1 MIEQLRTLAQMQLL
15 DDQIGRFRILQ
26 QELPKQ
32 LNEIIDSVDQAT
44 ANLLAC
50 ETVRAEI
57 SKKQRTLEQEIKGHQ
72 EQIKKYGA
80 QLSEIKNN
88 KEYKALN
95 SEIAFLKG
103 KIEDAESAMLELMD
117 SDADAKAKVEEAK
130 AELQKA
136 EQRKKEKE
144 GDLRHQID
152 SLETEIEAVRSK
164 RNDLAR
170 TLPIPVVKH
179 YGTMIKHKNNQA
191 VAFNRDGSCG
201 ACGFVIRQQ
210 MRIEL
215 QLRRKMVYCENC
227 GRILMNRINEAEEQ
241 APAEPEY

>member
-1 MIEQLRTLAQMQLL
+1 MQLL

-50 ETVRAEI
+50 EAARAEI
-57 SKKQRTLEQEIKGHQ
+57 NKKQRTVEQEVKAHQ
-72 EQIKKYGA
+72 EQIKKYGT

-103 KIEDAESAMLELMD
+103 KIEDAESALLELMD
-117 SDADAKAKVEEAK
+117 SDTEAKAQVDAAK

-136 EQRKKEKE
+136 EQRKKDKE
-144 GDLRHQID
+144 GDLRHQIA
-152 SLETEIEAVRSK
+152 SLESEIEAVRSK

-179 YGTMIKHKNNQA
+179 YGNMIKHKDNQA

-215 QLRRKMVYCENC
+215 QLKRKLVYCENC
-227 GRILMNRINEAEEQ
+227 GRILMNRISENPEEATPEAEN
-241 APAEPEY
+241 